1 MPEIQLRQ
9 RFGLPPEGA
18 WAVLVAFERYPE
30 WVGSYEEV
38 EFLGDAREGVGAR
51 WRQTRTVFGRSHSQE
66 MEVTGWEPPRELV
79 LVATEAGAR
88 YETRTNLEA
97 IDGGTEVVTTFSVA
111 ATNPIAWVFVQTIGR
126 RMLRS
131 TGGAMGQDL
140 ADLAAAAND

>member
-1 MPEIQLRQ
+1 MPEVQVRE

-18 WAVLVAFERYPE
+18 WEVLVAIERYPE
-30 WVGSYEEV
+30 RVGSYESV
-38 EFLGDAREGVGAR
+38 ELLGEACEGVGAR

-88 YETRTNLEA
+88 YKTRTNLEA

-126 RMLRS
+126 RILRS
-131 TGGAMGQDL
+131 TGGAIEQDL
-140 ADLAAAAND
+140 VDLAAAASD

>member
-1 MPEIQLRQ
+1 MPEVQVRQ
-9 RFGLPPEGA
+9 RFEGLREHV
-18 WAVLVAFERYPE
+18 WEVLVEIERYPE
-30 WVGSYEEV
+30 RVGYESV
-38 EFLGDAREGVGAR
+38 DFLGEQREEVGAR

-66 MEVTGWEPPRELV
+66 MEVTGWEPSRELV
-79 LVATEAGAR
+79 LVSTEAGAR
-88 YETRTNLEA
+88 YETRTNLKA